1 MTIHKRSLISLIRRY
16 HIRIRLDCDPNF
28 SADKAT
34 QSFTGVEELSIEVSQ
49 AQFGSSNYKVL
60 RLFEGI
66 RSVKRARIYGS
77 VTAFPEYVRWLQG
90 SMKTPQGMDF
100 EQFDEE
106 KHQEHLISN
115 AWSFLPQKSSTQ
127 HGSPSRRRLSTKLA
141 VRGFFLGVLFAFSSE
156 SRYAWCFIGS
166 RSIRTTFEISR
177 KLFLVKRS
185 RASANIEAAYKP
197 CTASRQQ
204 LVGTREKKA
213 YYNNIPLNPLFG
225 TALLA
230 SLGQSSN
237 LPIASTTSIDPNG
250 EIDFGYRDHE
260 YSSNEGAS
268 EKLNLSEGGSTDADQ
283 VAGEERADVTLD
295 DAHYRPRPTVSRI
308 SALDELC
315 RLAKPLNVKIVQPSK
330 GLPSR
335 GPITDQIQ
343 HRVNV
348 SPLTRFLEYW
358 APSRRNPKIRD
369 LTEFSEGQEIENC
382 HLRIRFI

>member
-100 EQFDEE
+100 EQFDKE

-127 HGSPSRRRLSTKLA
+127 LGSPSRRRLSTKLA
-141 VRGFFLGVLFAFSSE
+141 CEASFWVCSLRSAQSLDTHGASLALDQYAQPSKLAGSSSLLRDQE
-156 SRYAWCFIGS
+156 HLQTPRPHTNPALLRDSNCATSIGTLP
-166 RSIRTTFEISR
+166 IGTDED
-177 KLFLVKRS
+177 LVPL
-185 RASANIEAAYKP
+185 A
-197 CTASRQQ
+197 
-204 LVGTREKKA
+204 LEK
-213 YYNNIPLNPLFG
+213 NNI
-225 TALLA
+225 TAV
-230 SLGQSSN
+230 S
-237 LPIASTTSIDPNG
+237 DPNG
-250 EIDFGYRDHE
+250 EIDFGHRDHE
-260 YSSNEGAS
+260 YSSNEGGS
-268 EKLNLSEGGSTDADQ
+268 EKLNLSEGESTDADQ
-283 VAGEERADVTLD
+283 EAGEERADVTLD
-295 DAHYRPRPTVSRI
+295 DAHYRPRPTVSRT

-315 RLAKPLNVKIVQPSK
+315 RLAKPLNVFP
-330 GLPSR
+330 P
-335 GPITDQIQ
+335 TD
-343 HRVNV
+343 HR
-348 SPLTRFLEYW
+348 SDT
-358 APSRRNPKIRD
+358 AQ
-369 LTEFSEGQEIENC
+369 GQCVAID
-382 HLRIRFI
+382 

>member
-1 MTIHKRSLISLIRRY
+1 MPRLRLYYMTIHKRSLISLIRRY

-100 EQFDEE
+100 EQFDKE

-127 HGSPSRRRLSTKLA
+127 LGSPSRRRLSTKLA

-166 RSIRTTFEISR
+166 RSIRTTFESSR

-204 LVGTREKKA
+204 LLLIASATSIGTLPIGTDDDLVPLALEK
-213 YYNNIPLNPLFG
+213 NNI
-225 TALLA
+225 TAV
-230 SLGQSSN
+230 S
-237 LPIASTTSIDPNG
+237 DPNE
-250 EIDFGYRDHE
+250 EIDFGHRDHE
-260 YSSNEGAS
+260 YSSNEGGS
-268 EKLNLSEGGSTDADQ
+268 EKLNLSEGESTDADQ
-283 VAGEERADVTLD
+283 EAGEERADVTLD
-295 DAHYRPRPTVSRI
+295 DAHYRPRPTVSRT

-315 RLAKPLNVKIVQPSK
+315 RLAKPLNVMIVQPSK
-330 GLPSR
+330 GHLTPHCFLSYQHSNSENGLHNPPSQLIPR
-335 GPITDQIQ
+335 QRRVDQ
-343 HRVNV
+343 
-348 SPLTRFLEYW
+348 
-358 APSRRNPKIRD
+358 
-369 LTEFSEGQEIENC
+369 
-382 HLRIRFI
+382 